1 MDTRTEKR
9 KESMKKKKRLI
20 FMLFFLI
27 IFFTVGYIILPRI
40 RVIIEQENVTKYM
53 QIKY

>member
-40 RVIIEQENVTKYM
+40 RVKIEQEKCEQNICK
-53 QIKY
+53 